1 MTMDTPLTV
10 RPWRRYR
17 TPALL
22 LALVLLA
29 LMGLRAFEGSDLT
42 LSADAVQI
50 AEVRR
55 GDLIRTVRGS
65 GRLVP
70 ETVRILAAE
79 TAGRV
84 ERIEVQ
90 AGGRLE
96 AGQALLVL
104 DNPDVL
110 DAALAAQSELAAARA
125 ERSARETELRNG
137 VLTQRATVAEALAN
151 WQATQAQVAAEQKLQ
166 ALGAISA
173 IQLEQTRFRAAH
185 QEQRLVLER
194 ERESNMAGNIEVQLS
209 ALDARLELLAGKA
222 RLAAERRDALTVRAS
237 LAGVLQSIAVGEG
250 QSVAAGTELAQ
261 IVGQGGLRARVQV
274 PESAAGGLYPGLTVA
289 LSSSVGDLDGT
300 VIQVDPQVRDSAV
313 AVDIRLAEQREG
325 MRPEMSVE
333 ATFTLEDI
341 PDVLVL
347 ARPASLAGDR
357 ARVYVLAD
365 GGLAQARD
373 IRVGRRSV
381 TEVEVIEGL
390 QAGERVI
397 VSAIPDADLIQT
409 LRLK

>member
-1 MTMDTPLTV
+1 MTMDTPLAV

-90 AGGRLE
+90 AGARLE

-104 DNPDVL
+104 DNPDVV

-185 QEQRLVLER
+185 QEQRLALER
-194 ERESNMAGNIEVQLS
+194 EREANMAQNISVQLS
-209 ALDARLELLAGKA
+209 ALDARLELLQGKA
-222 RLAAERRDALTVRAS
+222 RLAAERRAALTVRAS

-250 QSVAAGTELAQ
+250 QSVAAGAELAQ

-274 PESAAGGLYPGLTVA
+274 PESAASGLYPGLPVA

-313 AVDIRLAEQREG
+313 AVDIRLAEQRAG

-333 ATFTLEDI
+333 AIFTLEDI

-347 ARPASLAGDR
+347 TRPASLAGDR

>member
-1 MTMDTPLTV
+1 M
-10 RPWRRYR
+10 
-17 TPALL
+17 
-22 LALVLLA
+22 
-29 LMGLRAFEGSDLT
+29 
-42 LSADAVQI
+42 
-50 AEVRR
+50 
-55 GDLIRTVRGS
+55 
-65 GRLVP
+65 
-70 ETVRILAAE
+70 
-79 TAGRV
+79 
-84 ERIEVQ
+84 
-90 AGGRLE
+90 
-96 AGQALLVL
+96 
-104 DNPDVL
+104 
-110 DAALAAQSELAAARA
+110 
-125 ERSARETELRNG
+125 
-137 VLTQRATVAEALAN
+137 AEALAN

-185 QEQRLVLER
+185 QEHRLVLER